1 MSALTDRLPAPL
13 RIARHAVAAGIA
25 DFSTMFTWRTW
36 TTAWLGRMVLQVV
49 FFGLIGRLVGDVETV
64 RFLVIGNAV
73 MLAAVESMFVV
84 ASTTWERRA
93 GTLPLLV
100 ASPTSPLLVFASRS
114 VFWLATGFVSASI
127 SLFAAAALFGIALP
141 WPRVLLVPPMIL
153 VVGTSTYLFA
163 SFVGALIL
171 RAMEFRNVVGNV
183 VHLTMMAICG
193 VMVPTD
199 VWPVG
204 IRALASLLPVTHG
217 LAAIR
222 LLLDGGGAAP
232 VLRGLG
238 LELLV
243 GAGWYL
249 LALLSIRRL
258 VDRGRADG
266 SIEYAD

>member
-1 MSALTDRLPAPL
+1 MSAFTDRLPAPL

-49 FFGLIGRLVGDVETV
+49 FFALIGLLVGDAATV

-114 VFWLATGFVSASI
+114 VFWLATGFVSSSV
-127 SLFAAAALFGIALP
+127 SLFVGAAVFGIALP
-141 WPRVLLVPPMIL
+141 FPRALLVPPMIL

-163 SFVGALIL
+163 SFLGALIL

-183 VHLTMMAICG
+183 VHLAMMAICG
-193 VMVPTD
+193 VMVPRD
-199 VWPVG
+199 VWPSGV
-204 IRALASLLPVTHG
+204 RAIAALLPVTHG

-222 LLLDGGGAAP
+222 HLLDGGGAVP
-232 VLRGLG
+232 VLRGLA
-238 LELLV
+238 LELTV
-243 GAGWYL
+243 GVAWYL
-249 LALLSIRRL
+249 LAMLSIQRL

-266 SIEYAD
+266 TIEYAD